1 LVRRSGFTLLEL
13 IITIV
18 LLGIIFS
25 AIPMILTQNQRSS
38 SQALSQEAIYA
49 GVTKMSQL
57 LTYHWDENSI
67 TDDANNA
74 IVYAKVLDAN
84 LSQQAL
90 LRSKNGSRYRVGH
103 FAGSSRR
110 SFFPK
115 HTSASALGSDTNDT
129 FPDDIDDLAIIN
141 QILIA
146 ADNEHGYKQNYRYTV
161 LVNYV
166 SDIADYNQTTINGFN
181 FNTVNIIVP
190 SHIKRVT
197 LDVTL
202 NNEPQFMLETYVSN
216 IGETDIT
223 SRVFQ

>member
-1 LVRRSGFTLLEL
+1 
-13 IITIV
+13 
-18 LLGIIFS
+18 
-25 AIPMILTQNQRSS
+25 MILTQNQRSS

-84 LSQQAL
+84 LSQNEL
-90 LRSKNGSRYRVGH
+90 LRFNNTRYRVGH
-103 FAGSSRR
+103 FKGSSRR
-110 SFFPK
+110 SFFPDP
-115 HTSASALGSDTNDT
+115 TPASLPLGSDAEA
-129 FPDDIDDLAIIN
+129 FPDDIDDLAVVN
-141 QILIA
+141 QILIS

-161 LVNYV
+161 SVNYV
-166 SDIADYNQTTINGFN
+166 SDVADYNQTTINGFN
-181 FNTVNIIVP
+181 FNTVNMIVP

-216 IGETDIT
+216 IGETDII